1 MSVTYVHKPAH
12 SDRTFTYN
20 WGKWGLNMALPDLG
34 MSVSL
39 EKIGNLGVSP
49 EEEGGKRA
57 EWLGR
62 KLGYSWM

>member
-1 MSVTYVHKPAH
+1 MFINLLTVIGHL
-12 SDRTFTYN
+12 TYN
-20 WGKWGLNMALPDLG
+20 WGEWGLNMALPDHG

-39 EKIGNLGVSP
+39 EKIGNLQVSP
-49 EEEGGKRA
+49 EEEEGKRA